1 MLDTLTAADQLAD
14 AGIESRQAK
23 AIVSVIRDS
32 EESAATKAD
41 LNTLK
46 MELESSLTTVKAGL
60 EADLKTSLAQMET
73 RLYRALWIQA
83 GGIVGA
89 LVGLIGTAIAVA
101 YFLDRYLPE
110 GALRP

>member
-1 MLDTLTAADQLAD
+1 MIGTLTAADQLTA
-14 AGIESRQAK
+14 AGFESQQAK
-23 AIVSVIRDS
+23 AIVAIIRDS
-32 EESAATKAD
+32 EESAATKGD

-46 MELESSLTTVKAGL
+46 MELEASLAKVWAGL
-60 EADLKTSLAQMET
+60 EADLKASLAQTET
-73 RLYRALWIQA
+73 RLYRALWVQA

-110 GALRP
+110 GTLRP